1 MTRHRLPGTIQNRQ
15 AELRMPVL
23 SKTLAAAESSVSDDG
38 RPLVSVVLPV
48 FNEAKTLPELLHRL
62 AVVAEALCTRYVFEF
77 VVVDD
82 GSSDNTAAVAQQLA
96 SRDDRVM
103 LTVLRRNYGQ
113 TAALQAG
120 FDQARGAIIISM
132 DADLQ
137 HFPEDIPQFLAKIEE
152 GYDVVC
158 GWRAE
163 RHEGIGRRWPSAA
176 ANWLIRK
183 LTGTTIHDVGTT
195 FRAYQG
201 DFARQLQLL
210 GEHHR
215 FIPVLA
221 GNLGARLTEVPIQNI
236 ARPVGSSNYG
246 LSRTLNV
253 VLDIAFLVFYT
264 KYIDRPIRVFGRLA
278 LATFAVASAIIAV
291 LGYLTIAYGV
301 PVVREHSGWFLLAL
315 VLGVSSVQF
324 LLFGLISEVIVR
336 MYYFPGQAKP
346 FLVRKP
352 SSGVSANVWR

>member
-1 MTRHRLPGTIQNRQ
+1 
-15 AELRMPVL
+15 MPVL
-23 SKTLAAAESSVSDDG
+23 SKTLAAAESSVLDDG

-48 FNEAKTLPELLHRL
+48 FNEAKTLPELLRRL
-62 AVVAEALCTRYVFEF
+62 AAVAESLRTRYRFEF
-77 VVVDD
+77 LCVDD
-82 GSSDNTAAVAQQLA
+82 GSTDDTIAVAHRLA
-96 SRDDRVM
+96 AQDERVIV
-103 LTVLRRNYGQ
+103 TALRRNYGQ

-120 FDQARGAIIISM
+120 FEQSRGAVIVSM

-137 HFPEDIPQFLAKIEE
+137 HFPEDIPQFLAKIED

-158 GWRAE
+158 GWRAD
-163 RHEGIGRRWPSAA
+163 RREGVGRRWPSAA

-201 DFARQLQLL
+201 DFARRLQLL

-221 GNLGARLTEVPIQNI
+221 RNLGARLTEVPIQNI
-236 ARPVGSSNYG
+236 ARPVGSSHYG
-246 LSRTLNV
+246 LSRTFNV
-253 VLDIAFLVFYT
+253 LLDIVFLVFYT
-264 KYIDRPIRVFGRLA
+264 KYIDRPMRVFGRLA
-278 LATFAVASAIIAV
+278 LVTFAVASAIIGV
-291 LGYLTIAYGV
+291 LGYITVVYGV

-315 VLGVSSVQF
+315 VLAVSSVQF

-346 FLVRKP
+346 FLVRT
-352 SSGVSANVWR
+352 STSGVSADIRR

>member
-1 MTRHRLPGTIQNRQ
+1 
-15 AELRMPVL
+15 MPVL
-23 SKTLAAAESSVSDDG
+23 RKTLAAAESEVSRDG

-48 FNEAKTLPELLHRL
+48 FNEAKTLPELLRRL
-62 AVVAEALCTRYVFEF
+62 AAVAESLRARYLFEF
-77 VVVDD
+77 VCVDD
-82 GSSDNTAAVAQQLA
+82 GSTDDTIAVAQRFANQ
-96 SRDDRVM
+96 DNRVVI
-103 LTVLRRNYGQ
+103 TALRRNYGQ

-120 FDQARGAIIISM
+120 FEQARGAVIVSM

-137 HFPEDIPQFLAKIEE
+137 HFPEDIPQFLAKIED

-158 GWRAE
+158 GWRAD
-163 RHEGIGRRWPSAA
+163 RREGPIRRWPSAA

-221 GNLGARLTEVPIQNI
+221 RNLGARLTEVPIQNI
-236 ARPVGSSNYG
+236 ERRVGSSNYG
-246 LSRTLNV
+246 LSRTFNV
-253 VLDIAFLVFYT
+253 LLDITFLVFYT

-278 LATFAVASAIIAV
+278 LVTFAIGAVIIAV
-291 LGYLTIAYGV
+291 LGFISIEYGV
-301 PVVREHSGWFLLAL
+301 PVVRERSGWFFLAL

-336 MYYFPGQAKP
+336 MYYFPGQAKS
-346 FLVRKP
+346 FLVRKV
-352 SSGVSANVWR
+352 SNGVSADVSR